1 MIRIPVLFVLSVC
14 FASAYDAQPPDCNEL
29 GLGEE
34 YIHPGEDVLVSTHMH
49 IRVGCSQVKPRPSYL
64 SLTTAVS
71 RYLSLYTMIVYLL
84 VQNDLNAKLMAEVV
98 MRRDAPGHAFRAF
111 HPKTLGCLHGEFTVN
126 KQLAEDLT
134 VGLFQPGAT
143 YRTIAHFATSTPIHP
158 PGKLSRPGGGPD
170 TLS

>member
-1 MIRIPVLFVLSVC
+1 MK
-14 FASAYDAQPPDCNEL
+14 A
-29 GLGEE
+29 
-34 YIHPGEDVLVSTHMH
+34 
-49 IRVGCSQVKPRPSYL
+49 RPLHL
-64 SLTTAVS
+64 SLTTTVS
-71 RYLSLYTMIVYLL
+71 RYLVSLYSMIYLLL

-126 KQLAEDLT
+126 KQLAEDLK

-143 YRTIAHFATSTPIHP
+143 YKTIAHFATSTPIHP

-170 TLS
+170 TLP